1 MEGFF
6 DFFLNSKVQLLMEGL
21 KDFQWR
27 LLVQVNAVSTERGA
41 LQEALCTSI
50 LWSRASKKE
59 KLIVTSQSRCV
70 SDPQENEEKKKRKH
84 KQNEGWGCNLIGYGL
99 LNMHT
104 RPWVWS
110 SVLHKPGI
118 CDVWCAPKS
127 KPQHSVAAGRSGT
140 QSHPMQHSK
149 LEASLR

>member
-1 MEGFF
+1 M
-6 DFFLNSKVQLLMEGL
+6 
-21 KDFQWR
+21 
-27 LLVQVNAVSTERGA
+27 STERGA

-59 KLIVTSQSRCV
+59 KLIVTSHSRCV

-104 RPWVWS
+104 G
-110 SVLHKPGI
+110 PGFDPQCYI
-118 CDVWCAPKS
+118 NQEYVMCDAHLNPNPS
-127 KPQHSVAAGRSGT
+127 T
-140 QSHPMQHSK
+140 Q
-149 LEASLR
+149 